1 MAETNGGP
9 TLAASDPHAAASD
22 PHADHTDHADH
33 ADHADPDFMRPSAL
47 NTGIALVCAGGA
59 LLLVLFAIAVCR
71 AVRRHRE
78 RREEREQQRAA
89 LEAAMAETSYG
100 RV

>member
-1 MAETNGGP
+1 MADPAAQTNGGP
-9 TLAASDPHAAASD
+9 T
-22 PHADHTDHADH
+22 HTA
-33 ADHADPDFMRPSAL
+33 HADPDFMRPSAL

-59 LLLVLFAIAVCR
+59 LLLVLCAIAVCR